1 MSWSETVTRVALE
14 CTEGCRGQKGTC
26 GREWTLDG
34 EDRSQ
39 QQPVWRAGS
48 LGNMDSAWMLA
59 QGQESPSPFEALT
72 LHGPLSHLK
81 CNPSE
86 KGALDGTEETQK

>member
-1 MSWSETVTRVALE
+1 MAR
-14 CTEGCRGQKGTC
+14 KGR

-34 EDRSQ
+34 EDRRPQ
-39 QQPVWRAGS
+39 QQPVWRAREP
-48 LGNMDSAWMLA
+48 GNMDSAWMLA
-59 QGQESPSPFEALT
+59 QVQVSPSPFEALT

-86 KGALDGTEETQK
+86 KGGLDGTEETQK